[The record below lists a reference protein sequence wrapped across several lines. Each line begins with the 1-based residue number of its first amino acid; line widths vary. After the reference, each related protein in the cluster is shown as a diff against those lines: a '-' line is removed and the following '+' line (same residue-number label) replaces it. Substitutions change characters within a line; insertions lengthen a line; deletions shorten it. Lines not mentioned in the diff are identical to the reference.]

1 MSKIRRAESD
11 VPALKPFSPPPDWH
25 LSMTRSD
32 TAPDIGLVHDYLLTM
47 RGAER
52 SFEAIASY
60 FPSAPIYT
68 LLYDENGTEGRFRGH
83 TVRTSGLQR
92 LGATQTGFR
101 ALLPLMPR
109 ATERL
114 PTSSHQL
121 VISSSS
127 AFAHGVRVGDM
138 GQHVCYCYTPFRYA
152 WHDYA
157 IALRE
162 SRWGRP
168 FVRSMLKRI
177 RDWDIE
183 ASRRVT
189 HYIAISRVSQQ
200 RIAEFW
206 GRDAAVVHPP
216 VEVDRFSIGEAE
228 DFFLVVAQLVRHKRV
243 EIALEAARNA
253 GAAIKVVGT
262 GPDRSRLEALYSG
275 SAEFLGRLSDHELAS
290 LYARA
295 RALLIP
301 NIEEFG
307 IAGVEAQAAGRPV
320 VAANAGGVR
329 ETVVDGETG
338 VLVTP
343 ESVSAFTEA
352 LRETDFDR
360 FDSAQLRAHAMR
372 FSPDRFRDQFLREVS
387 RLTGLSLGVAANA
400 GGRDSERTEPNLRRG
415 WPREHP

>member
-1 MSKIRRAESD
+1 MTHSGTTPD
-11 VPALKPFSPPPDWH
+11 V
-25 LSMTRSD
+25 
-32 TAPDIGLVHDYLLTM
+32 GLVHDYLLTL

-52 SFEAIASY
+52 TFGAIASC
-60 FPSAPIYT
+60 FPTAPIYT
-68 LLYDENGTEGRFRGH
+68 LLYNEGGTEGRFRGR
-83 TVRTSGLQR
+83 TVRTSGLQH
-92 LGATQTGFR
+92 LGATQSGFR

-109 ATERL
+109 AVERL
-114 PTSSHQL
+114 PTRDHQL

-127 AFAHGVRVGDM
+127 AFAHGVHVGA
-138 GQHVCYCYTPFRYA
+138 GAQHVCYCYTPFRYA

-162 SRWGRP
+162 SSWVRP
-168 FVRSMLKRI
+168 FVRWMLKRI

-183 ASRRVT
+183 ASDRVT
-189 HYIAISRVSQQ
+189 GYIAISRLAQQ

-206 GRDAAVVHPP
+206 GRDAVIVHPP
-216 VEVDRFSIGEAE
+216 VEVERFWIGEAE

-243 EIALEAARNA
+243 EIALEAARRA

-262 GPDRSRLEALYSG
+262 GPDRNRLEALYG
-275 SAEFLGRLSDHELAS
+275 ESAEFLGRLRDDELAS

-295 RALLIP
+295 RALVMP

-320 VAANAGGVR
+320 VAANAGGAR

-343 ESVSAFTEA
+343 ESVSSFAEA
-352 LRETDFDR
+352 LRHTDFDR
-360 FDSAQLRAHAMR
+360 FDPARIRAEAMR
-372 FSPDRFRDQFLREVS
+372 FSADRFQDQFLREVS
-387 RLTGLSLGVAANA
+387 RLTRLNVGHAANGVA
-400 GGRDSERTEPNLRRG
+400 RVSERAGAHLRRELPPG
-415 WPREHP
+415 HH